1 MSENEVPEGDPHKPN
16 LHEVRYSLRD
26 LLEEVQEEREGSSI
40 GQEIVDQT
48 EISKLFNKRKKV
60 RGGQKGE

>member
-1 MSENEVPEGDPHKPN
+1 MSENQVPEEGPHKPD

-40 GQEIVDQT
+40 GQEIVDQS

-60 RGGQKGE
+60 RGGQTGE

>member
-1 MSENEVPEGDPHKPN
+1 MSEKPEDTEVTGLDLK
-16 LHEVRYSLRD
+16 EVRYSLRD
-26 LLEEVQEEREGSSI
+26 LLEEVQAEREGSSI

-60 RGGQKGE
+60 RGGQQGE